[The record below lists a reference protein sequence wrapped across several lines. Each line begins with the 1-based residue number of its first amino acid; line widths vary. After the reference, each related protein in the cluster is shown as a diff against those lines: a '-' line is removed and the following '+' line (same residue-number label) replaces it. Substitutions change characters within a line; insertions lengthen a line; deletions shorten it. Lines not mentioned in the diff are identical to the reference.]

1 MTSHPLLSYTKSMS
15 STDFVVSAPGRICL
29 FGEHQDY
36 LGLPV
41 IAAAINRRIRAEVR
55 SLSDGNL
62 LKLDMPDIN
71 EQMVIDPSQEQ
82 RYAHSRDYLRAGVN
96 VLRREGAVFP
106 RGADIRITSN
116 IPMQAG
122 VSSSSALVI
131 MWLRLLCQIADPP
144 LHPDPETLARWG
156 HRTEVLEFHE
166 PGGMMDH
173 FCAALGGV
181 LYIDTIPPYHA
192 TRLPVQLS
200 GLVLADSKQPK
211 ATVEVLASRRQ
222 DVTEGIALLKEK
234 MPHFDLHTTPLEEAE
249 EALKHLPERN
259 ARRVRANLINRD
271 ITRRALQLLQTDGW
285 SPQSLGD
292 LLLAHHAQLRDG
304 LEVSTPKIEKML
316 EAALRAGALG
326 GKVNGSGGG
335 GCLFAYAPGREEEV
349 VEAFKSAGGDA
360 WRVRVDTGAAVE

>member
-1 MTSHPLLSYTKSMS
+1 MS
-15 STDFVVSAPGRICL
+15 TRAFTVSAPGRICL

-41 IAAAINRRIRAEVR
+41 IAAAINRRIRAEVH
-55 SLSDGNL
+55 LSQNSNL
-62 LKLDMPDIN
+62 LKLQMPDTG
-71 EQMVIDPSQEQ
+71 EQMEIDPTQEQ
-82 RYAHSRDYLRAGVN
+82 QYAHSRDYLRAGVN
-96 VLRREGAVFP
+96 VLRREGARFL
-106 RGADIRITSN
+106 RGADIRLTSN

-122 VSSSSALVI
+122 VSSSSAMVI
-131 MWLRLLCQIADPP
+131 MWLRALSELAEPP
-144 LHPDPETLARWG
+144 MDPDPETLARWG
-156 HRTEVLEFHE
+156 HCTEVLEFNE

-181 LYIDTIPPYHA
+181 LYIDTIPPYRA
-192 TRLPVQLS
+192 ERLPIQLN
-200 GLVLADSKQPK
+200 GLVLADSLQPK
-211 ATVEVLASRRQ
+211 ATVEVLASRRR
-222 DVTEGIALLKEK
+222 DVTEGISLLKER

-271 ITRRALQLLQTDGW
+271 LTRRALQLLRSDQW
-285 SPQSLGD
+285 SPQALGD
-292 LLLAHHAQLRDG
+292 LLIAHHAQLRDG

-360 WRVRVDTGAAVE
+360 WHVRVDTGARVE

>member
-1 MTSHPLLSYTKSMS
+1 MS
-15 STDFVVSAPGRICL
+15 SASFTVSAPGRICL

-55 SLSDGNL
+55 PSSDGYL
-62 LKLDMPDIN
+62 LKLEMPDIG
-71 EQMVIDPSQEQ
+71 EQMTIDPSQEQ
-82 RYAHSRDYLRAGVN
+82 HYTHSRDYLRAGVN
-96 VLRREGAVFP
+96 VLLREGARFP
-106 RGADIRITSN
+106 KGAEIRITSN

-131 MWLRLLCQIADPP
+131 MWLRLLCQLAEPP
-144 LHPDPETLARWG
+144 LQAEPETLARWG

-181 LYIDTIPPYHA
+181 LYIDTVPPYRA
-192 TRLPVQLS
+192 ERLPVPLN
-200 GLVLADSKQPK
+200 GLVLADSLQPK
-211 ATVEVLASRRQ
+211 ATVEVLASRRR

-249 EALKHLPERN
+249 EALKSLPKHN

-271 ITRRALQLLQTDGW
+271 LTRRALQMLQSDHW
-285 SPQSLGD
+285 KPQALGD

-304 LEVSTPKIEKML
+304 LEVSTPKMEKML

-349 VEAFKSAGGDA
+349 VEAFRSAGGDA
-360 WRVRVDTGAAVE
+360 WRVRVDTGVQVE